1 MIKLTRKP
9 EAPFGKELMMQLA
22 AIIAALAAAGI
33 VMAVM
38 GHNPFKVYIQIV
50 NGALGSAYRVKGM
63 FNKVI
68 PLTILSLGVAVAFKM
83 KFWNIGAE
91 GQMAMGAFGASYI
104 ALNYGQLPALVLLP
118 LMFAAAAVWGGLWA
132 LIPAL
137 LKTRLDTSETLVTL
151 MLNYIALKW
160 ITYLQ
165 YGPWKDGAF
174 PKIAS
179 FNANAILPGFLGI
192 HIGWVIALVL
202 ALIIHVLLTRTKLG
216 YEIAVIGESRTT
228 AKYSGINV
236 MKVIVVTMLISGAL
250 CGVTGMIQA
259 SAVEKTL
266 NSNITGG
273 LGFTAVITTWL
284 GRLSAPGVVLTSF
297 LFGLLLQGGSF
308 LETSMRISASVA
320 QMLQGLIIFF
330 VLGSEFFLQYKVS
343 LVREKKAGGAG
354 EKEAA

>member
-1 MIKLTRKP
+1 MIKLTRKQ
-9 EAPFGKELMMQLA
+9 EAPFYKELLMQIA
-22 AIIAALAAAGI
+22 AIAAALAAAGV
-33 VMAVM
+33 VMAIM

-50 NGALGSAYRVKGM
+50 NGALGSAYRVRGM

-104 ALNYGQLPALVLLP
+104 ALNYGHLAPGVLLP
-118 LMFAAAAVWGGLWA
+118 MMFVAGAICGGLWA

-137 LKTRLDTSETLVTL
+137 LKTKLDTSETLVTL

-179 FNANAILPGFLGI
+179 FEPNAILPSLFGI

-202 ALIIHVLLTRTKLG
+202 AVIIHVLLSRTKLG
-216 YEIAVIGESRTT
+216 YEIAVIGESQTT
-228 AKYSGINV
+228 ARYSGINV
-236 MKVIVVTMLISGAL
+236 MKVIVLTMLISGAL
-250 CGVTGMIQA
+250 CGVTGMIQC

-343 LVREKKAGGAG
+343 VVREKKAAADG
-354 EKEAA
+354 KEAA